1 LHNHFVLEEQ
11 YGIILNVTGCS
22 NLECLRSLPAAIL
35 ANASQATYSVGY
47 AAGDYGFGD
56 FFYGPY
62 VDGAVIRDLPSQE
75 FKKGHFTKVPLLTN
89 REGYEGTLFSNQ
101 NETNMTQEVLDLNTL
116 FPYAKQSFFNR
127 LFELYPSSNFNSTFF
142 QRSQLFGDFIICC
155 PTYYMSTAVSDSG
168 NLVYKLIFDAGAENH
183 GSLIPFTE
191 TINLNGM
198 KVLSEVVSCSTLT
211 CSLKGTSNN
220 ATIGDIVRDYYISF
234 ANSLDPNAISYTN
247 ISHPYWPTYQNNQN
261 SNFSVLNVNYTM
273 IGVIPDDDASAQC
286 DFFHSQSY
294 VIRN

>member
-1 LHNHFVLEEQ
+1 LHNHSVLEKQ
-11 YGIILNVTGCS
+11 YGILLNVTGCS
-22 NLECLRSLPAAIL
+22 NLECLRSLPATNL

-101 NETNMTQEVLDLNTL
+101 NETNMTQEVLDLDTL

-155 PTYYMSTAVSDSG
+155 PTYYMSTAVSDFG
-168 NLVYKLIFDAGAENH
+168 NPVYKLIFDAGAENH
-183 GSLIPFTE
+183 GSLVPFTE

-198 KVLSEVVSCSTLT
+198 KVLCEVGLLFYAYMQ
-211 CSLKGTSNN
+211 LKRNLQQRYDWRHCTRLLHFIRQFTGPQCN
-220 ATIGDIVRDYYISF
+220 F
-234 ANSLDPNAISYTN
+234 L
-247 ISHPYWPTYQNNQN
+247 YQHQ
-261 SNFSVLNVNYTM
+261 SSVLANL
-273 IGVIPDDDASAQC
+273 PK
-286 DFFHSQSY
+286 
-294 VIRN
+294 